1 MQFSFA
7 HVLGGSVDIH
17 LELALERR
25 RHHALLIARQLGLH
39 NIAGGGQVLLGKYF
53 LIL

>member
-17 LELALERR
+17 LQLALERR
-25 RHHALLIARQLGLH
+25 RHHALVIAGQLGLH

-53 LIL
+53 